1 MQIGIRLHDVNAG
14 LAPELQTME
23 SRAEKAREEGF
34 SCVHLAFSKVIKG
47 VTFDNCALNEGLAMY
62 TKRVFARNELDVA
75 VLGCYLN
82 LAHPDPDKLRD
93 IQGRYFGHLRV
104 AALLGAGVVG
114 TETGAPNPEY
124 KMDANTHTDEALGA
138 FIRGLAPVVEC
149 AERWGV
155 SVAIEPVWKHIVYD
169 ADRAL
174 RVLDAVKSPNLRI
187 ILDPVN
193 LLYSGN
199 ADDRERVI
207 GDAIE
212 KLGEHV
218 AVVHLKDFVR
228 DGDELRAVAAGTGEM
243 DYSQVLRFM
252 KARKPYIQAT
262 LENTTNDS
270 AEASR
275 EFLQREYGAL

>member
-14 LAPELQTME
+14 QAPELQTME
-23 SRAEKAREEGF
+23 ARAEKAHEEGF

-62 TKRVFARNELDVA
+62 AKRVFTQHGLDVA

-93 IQGRYFGHLRV
+93 IQSRYYGHLRV
-104 AALLGAGVVG
+104 AALMGAGVVG
-114 TETGAPNPEY
+114 TETGAPNADY
-124 KMDANTHTDEALGA
+124 KLDANTHTDEALETL
-138 FIRGLAPVVEC
+138 IRGLAPVVEC
-149 AERWGV
+149 AEHWGV

-169 ADRAL
+169 ADRAVQVL
-174 RVLDAVKSPNLRI
+174 RAIASPNLRI

-193 LLYSGN
+193 LLYAGN

-207 GDAIE
+207 GEAID

-228 DGDELRAVAAGTGEM
+228 EGDELRAVAAGTGEM

-262 LENTTNDS
+262 LENTTNGN
-270 AEASR
+270 AVQSR
-275 EFLQREYGAL
+275 ELLQRLYGEL